1 MPPPPM
7 RNFIE
12 IIHHPHSGITDPT
25 IIPLDSNEI
34 IPSAPAAEVPLEEL
48 ERPWASFRTRADFE
62 YTATAVA
69 GGLSADIVDSQ
80 LNGINK
86 SRSVGSMLT
95 IDNSADMARSLA
107 AAREYVVPFE
117 TGQISAEFEGKEYT
131 FEFQYRDPWKWI
143 VELVT
148 DPLLAPHFTAICRT

>member
-1 MPPPPM
+1 MNFQPPEDALPQSEPGMPPPPM

-34 IPSAPAAEVPLEEL
+34 VPSTAAAEVPLEEL
-48 ERPWASFRTRADFE
+48 QRPWAPFRTRADFE

-86 SRSVGSMLT
+86 SWSVGSMLT

-107 AAREYVVPFE
+107 AAREYVVPVC
-117 TGQISAEFEGKEYT
+117 ISISSSIV
-131 FEFQYRDPWKWI
+131 FQED
-143 VELVT
+143 
-148 DPLLAPHFTAICRT
+148 